1 MRCVAIWGVMAMTQ
15 VAAFGLVRPAAAETF
30 AYVGN
35 ADSNEVQ
42 VFSMDANAGSM
53 TLVEKVPFVGIEK
66 AGPSTPMAVSPD
78 KHILFVGVRSQP
90 FTVVSYA
97 IDPKSGKL
105 QHLGNSPLAD
115 SMAYIATDRRGQFLL
130 SASYGGNKIA
140 INPIDAR
147 GVAQPPS
154 QVIPTGLNAHAIQA
168 DPSNRFVLA
177 TNLGSDAVLAFKLD
191 AETGRLTPNQPP
203 ETKVAEKSG
212 PRHFVFHP
220 NGKFVYLVHELNG
233 ALIAFGY
240 DADKGQLHDLQHASA
255 LPPGFDGKPWAADIH
270 LTPDGRF
277 LYASERT
284 SSTLA
289 GFRVDATTGQLTAI
303 GSVPTEKQPRGFAI
317 DPSGRFLA
325 AVGELSDGMTVYV
338 IDQTSGVLSKQAS
351 YPVGKKPNWVEFVA
365 FSD

>member
-1 MRCVAIWGVMAMTQ
+1 MKWALILGVVVMTQ
-15 VAAFGLVRPAAAETF
+15 TVTLGSLRPAAAATY

-35 ADSNEVQ
+35 ADSNEVL
-42 VFSMDANAGSM
+42 VFSMDAKTGGM
-53 TLVEKVPFVGIEK
+53 TLVEKVPLAGIAK

-78 KHILFVGVRSQP
+78 KHTLFVGVRSQP

-105 QHLGNSPLAD
+105 QHIGNGTLAD
-115 SMAYIATDRRGQFLL
+115 SMAYIATDRSGKLL
-130 SASYGGNKIA
+130 FSASYGGNKIA
-140 INPIDAR
+140 VNPIDAK
-147 GVAQPPS
+147 GVVQAPS

-177 TNLGSDAVLAFKLD
+177 TNLGSDVVLAFKLD
-191 AETGRLTPNQPP
+191 AATGQLTPNQPP

-220 NGKFVYLVHELNG
+220 NGKFVYLVHELNA
-233 ALIAFGY
+233 ALITFGY
-240 DADKGQLHDLQHASA
+240 DADKGQLSDLQHATA

-270 LTPDGRF
+270 ITPDGRF

-289 GFRVDATTGQLTAI
+289 GFRVDAATGQLATI
-303 GSVPTEKQPRGFAI
+303 GSVPTETQPRGFAI

-325 AVGELSDGMTVYV
+325 AVGELSDGMSVYT

>member
-1 MRCVAIWGVMAMTQ
+1 MRCALIWGVIAMTQ
-15 VAAFGLVRPAAAETF
+15 VVFGSVWPAAAETF

-42 VFSMDANAGSM
+42 VFSMDAKTGGM

-78 KHILFVGVRSQP
+78 KRILFVGVRSQP

-140 INPIDAR
+140 INPIDTR
-147 GVAQPPS
+147 GVAQAPS

-177 TNLGSDAVLAFKLD
+177 TNLGSDAVLGITTRQRWFAF
-191 AETGRLTPNQPP
+191 ARLLG
-203 ETKVAEKSG
+203 S
-212 PRHFVFHP
+212 
-220 NGKFVYLVHELNG
+220 
-233 ALIAFGY
+233 
-240 DADKGQLHDLQHASA
+240 
-255 LPPGFDGKPWAADIH
+255 H
-270 LTPDGRF
+270 LTDYMSAFPATLTTPALDRRSLRWFAATACTAATEGPPPSPAQHR
-277 LYASERT
+277 SVDP
-284 SSTLA
+284 SSTSDLHLVR
-289 GFRVDATTGQLTAI
+289 GTHGSAI
-303 GSVPTEKQPRGFAI
+303 PPWSRSPDR
-317 DPSGRFLA
+317 
-325 AVGELSDGMTVYV
+325 
-338 IDQTSGVLSKQAS
+338 
-351 YPVGKKPNWVEFVA
+351 
-365 FSD
+365 

>member
-1 MRCVAIWGVMAMTQ
+1 MA
-15 VAAFGLVRPAAAETF
+15 FI
-30 AYVGN
+30 
-35 ADSNEVQ
+35 S
-42 VFSMDANAGSM
+42 
-53 TLVEKVPFVGIEK
+53 
-66 AGPSTPMAVSPD
+66 
-78 KHILFVGVRSQP
+78 
-90 FTVVSYA
+90 
-97 IDPKSGKL
+97 
-105 QHLGNSPLAD
+105 
-115 SMAYIATDRRGQFLL
+115 TDRGGTSLF
-130 SASYGGNKIA
+130 SVSYGGNKIA
-140 INPIDAR
+140 VNPIDAK
-147 GVAQPPS
+147 GVVQTQS

-191 AETGRLTPNQPP
+191 AETGRLTPNQSSS

-212 PRHFVFHP
+212 PRHFDFHP
-220 NGKFVYLVHELNG
+220 NGKFVYLLHELNA

-255 LPPGFDGKPWAADIH
+255 LPPGFDGKPWAADLHI
-270 LTPDGRF
+270 TPDGRF

-289 GFRVDATTGQLTAI
+289 GFRVDAATGHLTAI

-325 AVGELSDGMTVYV
+325 AVGELSDGMTVYA
-338 IDQTSGVLSKQAS
+338 IDQTSGVLSKLAS

-365 FSD
+365 FND

>member
-1 MRCVAIWGVMAMTQ
+1 MKWALILGVVVMTQ
-15 VAAFGLVRPAAAETF
+15 AVAWSSVRPAAAEIY

-35 ADSNEVQ
+35 ADSNEVL
-42 VFSMDANAGSM
+42 VFRMDAKTGAM
-53 TLVEKVPFVGIEK
+53 TLVEQVPLVGIEK

-78 KHILFVGVRSQP
+78 KRTLFVGVRSQP
-90 FTVVSYA
+90 FTAVSYA

-105 QHLGNSPLAD
+105 QHLGNGPLVD
-115 SMAYIATDRRGQFLL
+115 SMAYIATDRRGKLL
-130 SASYGGNKIA
+130 FSASYGGNKIA
-140 INPIDAR
+140 VNPIDAK
-147 GVAQPPS
+147 GIVQAPS

-177 TNLGSDAVLAFKLD
+177 TNLGSDAVLAFKLNPD
-191 AETGRLTPNQPP
+191 TGQLTPNQPL

-233 ALIAFGY
+233 DLTTLGY
-240 DADKGQLHDLQHASA
+240 DADTGQLSDLQHATA
-255 LPPGFDGKPWAADIH
+255 LPPGFDGTPWAADIH
-270 LTPDGRF
+270 ITPDGRF

-289 GFRVDATTGQLTAI
+289 GFRVDAATGRLSTIA
-303 GSVPTEKQPRGFAI
+303 GVSTEKQPRGFAI

-325 AVGELSDGMTVYV
+325 AVGELSDGMTVHA
-338 IDQTSGVLSKQAS
+338 IDQTTGVLSKQAS